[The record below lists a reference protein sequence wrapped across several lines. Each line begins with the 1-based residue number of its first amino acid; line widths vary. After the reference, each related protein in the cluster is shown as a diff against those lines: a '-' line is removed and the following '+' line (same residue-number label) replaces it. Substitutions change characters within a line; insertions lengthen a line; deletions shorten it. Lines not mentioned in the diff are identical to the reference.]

1 MGKEKYQT
9 KDGGDGMS
17 INDVKGPFGAPV
29 PVREEGPTLL
39 HDELSLF
46 DSTAVAVSSVAPAYS
61 LASTLAA
68 VFVITGIGLASPS
81 VLIVSFIPVMFI
93 AVSYFHLNRRNPNCG
108 ASYSWLS
115 QVVHP
120 SIGWINGWVQVW
132 TSILFCTTAPL
143 LAGGYTL
150 QFMHS
155 AMHLVSANA
164 YTNTKDVALVAA
176 IWLLFVTFICVYGI
190 RWTTNAQW
198 VMVIIE
204 YVCVVGFS
212 IGGIIKVWIKHPA
225 HSMNFSLSWLDPF
238 HIHGYTA
245 LASGLALGVFF
256 FWGWDTALNLNEES
270 RDASKIPGRAGII
283 SMWLLLFVFLLNFI
297 AAQMLLGPAAIAKQ
311 GSSVLFYFGEQFAGS
326 WAGYVM
332 IFAVLSSTVAT
343 TQTTILPAAR
353 ITLSMARDEVF
364 PPVFASIHEK
374 FKTPAMGTIIVAW
387 ASMFGIL
394 LTTFSTSSATV
405 FNNLVLNIGVLV
417 AFYYGITG
425 LACAWAFR
433 KTLGKGFRANVMMVY
448 LPLIGGVALLYVC
461 YQVMKSGGR
470 SAVPDVI
477 VLLSSIPALALT
489 WFFTRQKGFW
499 HQKLVSYDTIEV
511 GDEADAV
518 A

>member
-1 MGKEKYQT
+1 
-9 KDGGDGMS
+9 MS
-17 INDVKGPFGAPV
+17 IDDVMGPFGAPV
-29 PVREEGPTLL
+29 PESEVAPTLL
-39 HDELSLF
+39 HDELNLF

-61 LASTLAA
+61 IASTLAA
-68 VFVITGIGLASPS
+68 VFVITGIGLASPA
-81 VLIVSFIPVMFI
+81 VLIVSFVPVMFI
-93 AVSYFHLNRRNPNCG
+93 AISYFHLNRRNPNCG

-132 TSILFCTTAPL
+132 ASILFCTTAPL

-150 QFMHS
+150 QFLHS
-155 AMHLVSANA
+155 AFNAVSLGTVN
-164 YTNTKDVALVAA
+164 NTKDVAVIAA
-176 IWLLFVTFICVYGI
+176 LWLMLVTFICIYGI

-212 IGGIIKVWIKHPA
+212 VGGIIKVWIRHPA
-225 HSMNFSLSWLDPF
+225 HSMNFSLAWLDPF

-270 RDASKIPGRAGII
+270 RDSSKIPGRAGMI
-283 SMWLLLFVFLLNFI
+283 SMWLLLFIFVLNFI
-297 AAQMLLGPAAIAKQ
+297 AVQMLLGPHAINAQ
-311 GSSVLFYFGEQFAGS
+311 GTEVLFYFGQQFAGP
-326 WAGYVM
+326 WASYVM

-343 TQTTILPAAR
+343 TQTTVLPAAR
-353 ITLSMARDEVF
+353 ITLSMSRDGVF
-364 PPVFASIHEK
+364 PKVFSSIHEK
-374 FKTPAMGTIIVAW
+374 FKTPAIGTIIVAL

-394 LTTFSTSSATV
+394 LTTFSSSSSTV

-433 KTLGKGFRANVMMVY
+433 KTWGQGFRANLTMII
-448 LPLIGGVALLYVC
+448 LPFIGGVALLFVC
-461 YQVMKSGGR
+461 FQVMKSGGR
-470 SAVPDVI
+470 NALPVAI
-477 VLLSSIPALALT
+477 VLLSSLPAMLLT
-489 WFFTRQKGFW
+489 WFFTSKKPFW
-499 HQKLVSYDTIEV
+499 KQPLVSYDSIE
-511 GDEADAV
+511 EPA
-518 A
+518 